1 MKLPGAGAT
10 VHGISQCHNAMS
22 FIGSSRSLW
31 TTQGHANHEAPCPM
45 GALNNMQGKLGDNS
59 GQGQN
64 RTADMVI
71 FRTVV

>member
-1 MKLPGAGAT
+1 
-10 VHGISQCHNAMS
+10 
-22 FIGSSRSLW
+22 
-31 TTQGHANHEAPCPM
+31 M